1 MKRVLLMALVAL
13 ATTAN
18 AEEKNGMMASNEDNT
33 AVLKANDSVTTND
46 GAAKTDKD
54 KDDDDDGPWS
64 LHAYIGIDIPL
75 STPSDVDFA
84 PFRSWEIGAT
94 FLQYDYTPKQSKTT
108 LSAGLG
114 LIFRNYTLSGHD
126 KMFSKVNDQ
135 IVVGPRESNMSDLS
149 ASIYTM
155 GFSMPLLVKQR
166 FGKNF
171 GISLGAQL
179 NWYCY
184 ARANNEY
191 EIGDHEYD
199 INIKDIGYKPVT
211 VDILGIIHVAD
222 GFGIYC
228 KYSPMNVM
236 KSGRGPEYN
245 SISVGF
251 YFF

>member
-18 AEEKNGMMASNEDNT
+18 AEEKNGMTASDEDNT
-33 AVLKANDSVTTND
+33 TVLKANDAVASND
-46 GAAKTDKD
+46 EEANTD
-54 KDDDDDGPWS
+54 KDDDDDDPWS
-64 LHAYIGIDIPL
+64 IHAQIGINIPL

-84 PFRSWEIGAT
+84 PFRSWEIGIT
-94 FLQYDYTPKQSKTT
+94 PLQYDYTPQNSKTT

-114 LIFRNYTLSGHD
+114 LTFRNYTLSGHD

-135 IVVGPRESNMSDLS
+135 IVVGQRESNLSDLS
-149 ASIYTM
+149 SSIYTM
-155 GFSMPLLVKQR
+155 GFSMPLLVKQK

-184 ARANNEY
+184 GRVNNKY

-199 INIKDIGYKPVT
+199 INIKDIGYNPVT
-211 VDILGIIHVAD
+211 VDILGIIHVAE

-236 KSGRGPEYN
+236 KSGRGPEYS
-245 SISVGF
+245 SISVGL

>member
-18 AEEKNGMMASNEDNT
+18 AEEKNGMTASDEDNT
-33 AVLKANDSVTTND
+33 TVLKANDAVASND
-46 GAAKTDKD
+46 EEAKTD
-54 KDDDDDGPWS
+54 KDDDDDDPWS
-64 LHAYIGIDIPL
+64 IHAQIGINIPL

-84 PFRSWEIGAT
+84 PFRSWEFGIT
-94 FLQYDYTPKQSKTT
+94 PLQYDYTPQNSKTT

-114 LIFRNYTLSGHD
+114 LTFRNYTLSGHD

-135 IVVGPRESNMSDLS
+135 IVVGQRESNLSDLS
-149 ASIYTM
+149 SSIYTM
-155 GFSMPLLVKQR
+155 GFSMPLLVKQK

-184 ARANNEY
+184 GRVNNKY

-199 INIKDIGYKPVT
+199 INIKDIGYNPVN
-211 VDILGIIHVAD
+211 VDILGIIHVAE

-228 KYSPMNVM
+228 KYSPMNILRSSYTDNT
-236 KSGRGPEYN
+236 KFQSLSFGL
-245 SISVGF
+245 
-251 YFF
+251 YF